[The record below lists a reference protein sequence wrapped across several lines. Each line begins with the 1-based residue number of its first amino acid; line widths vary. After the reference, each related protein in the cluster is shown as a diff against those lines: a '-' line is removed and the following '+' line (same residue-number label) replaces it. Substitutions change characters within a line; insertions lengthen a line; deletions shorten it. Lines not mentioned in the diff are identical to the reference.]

1 MKKGKL
7 YLVGLPIGN
16 WEDTSERAKRYI
28 STAKN
33 LVIEREEAFE
43 HIWSSL
49 GMKRPDSNII
59 SIEFESKAGEP
70 DGIPYELRNM
80 DKIMALLD
88 NGEDVYIISD
98 EGMPGIADPG
108 SHIVGKAIRAGV
120 EISAT
125 PGPSVAI
132 AAVAVTGTMHNF
144 TFDSF
149 LPYERKD
156 KIKFLMDRANLHTPL
171 VLVLRNVKKVD
182 EPGQYPILSEE
193 ISEFLEDGCKIFG
206 VERHAALCYNLTKD
220 DERVVRGTFGYLKE
234 YFDTTERS
242 IWDQITVVID
252 HKNGNMPI

>member
-16 WEDTSERAKRYI
+16 WDDLSDRVRKYV

-43 HIWSSL
+43 HIWSNL
-49 GMKRPDSNII
+49 KIERPDANII
-59 SIEFESKAGEP
+59 SIEFESNAGEP
-70 DGIPYELRNM
+70 TGIPYELRNM
-80 DKIMALLD
+80 DKILDLLN
-88 NGEDVYIISD
+88 NGEDVHIISD
-98 EGMPGIADPG
+98 EGMPGVADPG
-108 SHIVGKAIRAGV
+108 AHIVAKAIRSGIEV
-120 EISAT
+120 TST

-149 LPYERKD
+149 LPYTRED
-156 KIKFLMDRANLHTPL
+156 KIRFMKERSNLHTPL

-182 EPGQYPILSEE
+182 EPGQHPVLSEE
-193 ISEFLEDGCKIFG
+193 INEFLEDGCKIFG
-206 VERHAALCYNLTKD
+206 TERHAALCYNLTKG
-220 DERVVRGTFGYLKE
+220 DERVVRGTFAYLKE

-252 HKNGNMPI
+252 SKNGNMPI